1 MWAWASL
8 GLLCPTPT
16 RLSWMM
22 ESLGALSSHKGC
34 TSSCLLPPHEPL
46 SLLENTVASPPAR
59 SPSQPDNIQPFSGQ
73 ASTPEL
79 LCLAQT
85 QFLHVSNWTSTLP
98 LCRWAVQVQRP
109 WCQGHGA
116 DSPVGSYSPSGYGP
130 ILFPEQIHGGRS
142 IYQTYQWV
150 RRPGT
155 RRTCSLWVP
164 TTPKVL
170 SVLQAAQNTPWTH
183 PKPCTKTWQCSIPQT
198 GQQAGPRCVT
208 QSCSHTGHPG
218 TWLVSGTSI
227 WEIKCAQS
235 SGLCHRERKKNQ
247 EP

>member
-85 QFLHVSNWTSTLP
+85 QFLHVSSWTSTLP

-109 WCQGHGA
+109 WVSRPWCGQPCGELQSFRVWSHSVPRADPWRKIHLSDIPVGEKAWHEEDMQPVGA
-116 DSPVGSYSPSGYGP
+116 NHAESSFSAAGSPKHPLDSP
-130 ILFPEQIHGGRS
+130 
-142 IYQTYQWV
+142 
-150 RRPGT
+150 
-155 RRTCSLWVP
+155 
-164 TTPKVL
+164 
-170 SVLQAAQNTPWTH
+170 QA
-183 PKPCTKTWQCSIPQT
+183 
-198 GQQAGPRCVT
+198 
-208 QSCSHTGHPG
+208 
-218 TWLVSGTSI
+218 LY
-227 WEIKCAQS
+227 
-235 SGLCHRERKKNQ
+235 
-247 EP
+247 